1 MTSTE
6 WVTLIERWLN
16 STSGQLTL
24 HIDDGEVLLAR
35 HPNGIGAA
43 AAINLPYRIDEREL
57 YTALRYSCAAVLR
70 LGREAASL
78 SLSADGQLWLLTR
91 HEPDDPVRLCQTL
104 EALVNQRDAW
114 QGLLA
119 PATRSVSSLP
129 RNLKTL
135 AFLQGD
141 QHA

>member
-6 WVTLIERWLN
+6 LVTLIERWLN
-16 STSGQLTL
+16 SATGQMRLD
-24 HIDDGEVLLAR
+24 IDGGEVLLAR
-35 HPNGIGAA
+35 RHNGIGAA
-43 AAINLPYRIDEREL
+43 AMIALPYRVDERVL
-57 YTALRYSCAAVLR
+57 QTALRYSCAAVLR
-70 LGREAASL
+70 LGTEAASL
-78 SLSADGQLWLLTR
+78 SLSVDGQLWLLTR
-91 HEPDDPVRLCQTL
+91 HEPDDAVLLCRTL

-119 PATRSVSSLP
+119 PVTRSASLSP
-129 RNLKTL
+129 LNLKTL